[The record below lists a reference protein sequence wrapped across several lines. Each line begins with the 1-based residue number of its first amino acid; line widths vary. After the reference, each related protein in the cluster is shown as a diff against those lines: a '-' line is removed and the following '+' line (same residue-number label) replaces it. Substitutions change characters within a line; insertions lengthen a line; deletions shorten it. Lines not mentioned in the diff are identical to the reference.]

1 MSDNPPIRIYV
12 NQTEY
17 RIENVPHLEIT
28 ETVLVHSSIVVHCD
42 IVNND
47 YSEDSKVLYTSVPNK
62 LFGQLIDTPPKKFI
76 FLKTLDTEFSHIEV
90 WFTNQNSKLLKIED
104 KINITLVIN

>member
-17 RIENVPHLEIT
+17 RIENVPHLKIT

-47 YSEDSKVLYTSVPNK
+47 Y
-62 LFGQLIDTPPKKFI
+62 
-76 FLKTLDTEFSHIEV
+76 
-90 WFTNQNSKLLKIED
+90 
-104 KINITLVIN
+104 